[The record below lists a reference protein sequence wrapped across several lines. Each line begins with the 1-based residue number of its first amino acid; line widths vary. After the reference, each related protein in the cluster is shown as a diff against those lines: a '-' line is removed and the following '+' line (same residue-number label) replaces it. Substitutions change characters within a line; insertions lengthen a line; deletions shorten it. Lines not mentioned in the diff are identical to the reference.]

1 MTVKLILTDIEG
13 TTSSISFVKDVLFPY
28 AAQHLPDYVRSHLQD
43 AQVQQQL
50 AQTAQLAAAEG
61 IDVDATDH
69 EALIAL
75 LLQWIAAD
83 RKVTPLKAL
92 QGLIWE
98 AGYKN
103 RDYAAH
109 MYADATEYLQRWHA
123 SGIPL
128 YVYSSGSVQAQ
139 KLFFGYSQDGDLLPL
154 FSGHFDTLVGA
165 KREADSYRTILAEL
179 QKQHD
184 IQAADVLFLSDIAEE
199 LDAARAAGLQTC
211 WLVRD
216 AALPQN
222 PAHPAVNS
230 FAAIEL
236 N

>member
-1 MTVKLILTDIEG
+1 MTIKLILTDIEG
-13 TTSSISFVKDVLFPY
+13 TTSSIAFVKDVLFPY
-28 AAQHLPDYVRSHLQD
+28 AAQHLPDYIRNHLSNP
-43 AQVQQQL
+43 QVQEQL
-50 AQTAQLAAAEG
+50 TATAQLAAAEG
-61 IDVDATDH
+61 LNIDASDH

-75 LLQWIAAD
+75 LQEWIAAD

-98 AGYKN
+98 SGYKN
-103 RDYAAH
+103 RDYTAH

-123 SGIPL
+123 NGIPL

-154 FSGHFDTLVGA
+154 FSGHFDTLVGG
-165 KREADSYRTILAEL
+165 KREVGSYRNILAEL

-199 LDAARAAGLQTC
+199 LDAAREAGMQTC

-216 AALPQN
+216 GALPQN
-222 PAHPAVNS
+222 PTHTAVNS
-230 FAAIEL
+230 FADIVQ
-236 N
+236 

>member
-13 TTSSISFVKDVLFPY
+13 TTSSIAFVKDVLFPY
-28 AAQHLPDYVRSHLQD
+28 AAKHLPDYIRNHLSD
-43 AQVQQQL
+43 PQVQEQL
-50 AQTAQLAAAEG
+50 TATAQLAAAEG
-61 IDVDATDH
+61 LNIDASDH

-75 LLQWIAAD
+75 LQEWIAAD
-83 RKVTPLKAL
+83 RKATPLKAL

-98 AGYKN
+98 TGYKN

-123 SGIPL
+123 NGIPL

-154 FSGHFDTLVGA
+154 FSGHFDTLVGG
-165 KREADSYRTILAEL
+165 KREVGSYRNILAEL

-199 LDAARAAGLQTC
+199 LDAAREAGMQTC

-216 AALPQN
+216 GALPQN
-222 PAHPAVNS
+222 PTHTAVNS
-230 FAAIEL
+230 FADIVQ
-236 N
+236 

>member
-28 AAQHLPDYVRSHLQD
+28 AAQHLPDYIRTHHAD
-43 AQVQQQL
+43 PWVQQQL
-50 AQTAQLAAAEG
+50 AAAAQLATTEG
-61 IDVDATDH
+61 QDINADDQ

-103 RDYAAH
+103 HDYAAH
-109 MYADATEYLQRWHA
+109 MYADATEYLRRWHTQ
-123 SGIPL
+123 GIPL

-139 KLFFGYSQDGDLLPL
+139 KLFFAYSQDGDLLPL
-154 FSGHFDTLVGA
+154 FSGHFDTRIGG

-184 IQAADVLFLSDIAEE
+184 VKAAEVLFLSDIVEE
-199 LDAARAAGLQTC
+199 LDAARTAGMQTC
-211 WLVRD
+211 WLVRE
-216 AALPQN
+216 ATIPH
-222 PAHPAVNS
+222 HPDHTAVSS
-230 FAAIEL
+230 FADIVL
-236 N
+236 